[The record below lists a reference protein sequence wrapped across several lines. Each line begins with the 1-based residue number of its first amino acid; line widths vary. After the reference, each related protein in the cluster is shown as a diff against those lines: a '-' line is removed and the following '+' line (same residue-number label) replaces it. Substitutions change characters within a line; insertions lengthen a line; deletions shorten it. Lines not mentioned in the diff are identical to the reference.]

1 MDCGYV
7 YTIVNWC
14 ICVECGQVSTTHAE
28 SARNSKPASLRALD
42 ACAPIFTNNDDH
54 DDDNNGDHLI
64 RGRRITMVM
73 IMSLRFL
80 DVCSLTFT
88 TDNITICGAQLIS
101 LTSS

>member
-42 ACAPIFTNNDDH
+42 ACAPIFTDNDDH
-54 DDDNNGDHLI
+54 DDDNCDHI
-64 RGRRITMVM
+64 IGGQSSVDISPQM
-73 IMSLRFL
+73 
-80 DVCSLTFT
+80 DVQS
-88 TDNITICGAQLIS
+88 IEAS
-101 LTSS
+101 ME